1 MELRNLERGT
11 LLARNCRF
19 AVTFWERFMGLM
31 GKKTFPS
38 SYDGLIFEKC
48 NSIHCFF
55 MRMKIDVIF
64 TDKEGRA
71 VRCFRNL
78 KPWRLAWGGWRSTNV
93 IELPP
98 GTLQASGTRPGD
110 KLELK
115 KQDPVPGTG
124 R

>member
-1 MELRNLERGT
+1 
-11 LLARNCRF
+11 
-19 AVTFWERFMGLM
+19 MGLM
-31 GKKTFPS
+31 GKKSFPS

-55 MRMKIDVIF
+55 MRMEIDVIF

-71 VRCFRNL
+71 VRCCSNL
-78 KPWRLAWGGWRSTNV
+78 KPWRLAWGGWKSSSV

-98 GTLQASGTRPGD
+98 GTLQASGTQPGD
-110 KLELK
+110 KLELIK
-115 KQDPVPGTG
+115 DGFLPGTG